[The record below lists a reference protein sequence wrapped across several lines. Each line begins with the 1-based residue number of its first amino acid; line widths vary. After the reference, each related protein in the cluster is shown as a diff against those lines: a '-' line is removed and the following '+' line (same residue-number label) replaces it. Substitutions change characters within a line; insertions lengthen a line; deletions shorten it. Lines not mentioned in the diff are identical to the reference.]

1 MTSMGHRDNTSTM
14 TDRYQSESLAVL
26 RIATAA
32 LFLLHG
38 TSKLFA
44 FPIAFT
50 GGRVRIESLMGIAG
64 CLELGGGLL
73 VLAGLMTR
81 PVALVLA
88 GEMAIAYFMTHATR
102 APWPIANGGELAIM
116 FCVAFLCIAG
126 NGPGAWAL
134 DAKR

>member
-1 MTSMGHRDNTSTM
+1 M

-32 LFLLHG
+32 MFLLHG

-44 FPIAFT
+44 FPIAFV
-50 GGRVRIESLMGIAG
+50 GGRVRLESLMGVAG

-73 VLAGLMTR
+73 VLVGLMSR
-81 PVALVLA
+81 PVALLLA
-88 GEMAIAYFMTHATR
+88 GEMAIAYFTAHATR
-102 APWPIANGGELAIM
+102 GAWPIANGGELAII
-116 FCVAFLCIAG
+116 FCAAFLCIAG

-134 DAKR
+134 DTKR